1 MNQLQVKAFENEMF
15 GNMHGYVSDGTAY
28 LNVEESAF
36 GLGFTAVDKS
46 GYEKVAWAL
55 LNRVLKKFGYPKKVK
70 RGDYIPENVFYRLA
84 MKADNESAEDFQAW
98 IADDVIPA
106 IRKTGMYSV
115 ENRQSGTL
123 TEHAQA
129 RQFQLQARKEAVGVY
144 EMYAQYARRQGDIR
158 KPKRIYAKF
167 SNLANRVSGIP
178 NGCRALATKSQ
189 KKICGMTEK
198 IISESLIQ
206 GMTAK
211 RYYRD
216 IENSVMDKAVEILQ
230 MTASSNKLLE
240 EPGGIE

>member
-46 GYEKVAWAL
+46 GYEKIAWAL

-84 MKADNESAEDFQAW
+84 MKADNESAEGFQAW

-106 IRKTGMYSV
+106 IRKTGGY
-115 ENRQSGTL
+115 RQPNTL
-123 TEHAQA
+123 AEHAEA
-129 RQFQLQARKEAVGVY
+129 RQYQLQARKEAVGVY

>member
-1 MNQLQVKAFENEMF
+1 M
-15 GNMHGYVSDGTAY
+15 
-28 LNVEESAF
+28 
-36 GLGFTAVDKS
+36 
-46 GYEKVAWAL
+46 
-55 LNRVLKKFGYPKKVK
+55 
-70 RGDYIPENVFYRLA
+70 
-84 MKADNESAEDFQAW
+84 
-98 IADDVIPA
+98 
-106 IRKTGMYSV
+106 
-115 ENRQSGTL
+115 
-123 TEHAQA
+123 
-129 RQFQLQARKEAVGVY
+129 
-144 EMYAQYARRQGDIR
+144 R

-211 RYYRD
+211 RYYKN
-216 IENSVMDKAVEILQ
+216 IENSVMDKAVEIMQ